1 MALGASLTVPQH
13 GLEAGQPAAV
23 PAGGGSFAW
32 TEDARCLFFLSVLK
46 TVTASEKYPGGPGW
60 ESASAS
66 FAQGGSPA
74 RPAGAGDGERRGG
87 DREGRRSR
95 AEAPARAE
103 GEGGRRAP
111 GSAERE
117 RTASRCWRPGRQF
130 SCSPGA
136 RGWAQEAG
144 PGRGPGAGG
153 ASEREPSSHPSRPRP
168 ERALEM
174 LALRE
179 RTPAAPR
186 ALRRR

>member
-1 MALGASLTVPQH
+1 MLVFSLCFKDSDSIREVSRRAGLGKRVSLLCPGREPGRASR
-13 GLEAGQPAAV
+13 G
-23 PAGGGSFAW
+23 
-32 TEDARCLFFLSVLK
+32 
-46 TVTASEKYPGGPGW
+46 GGPG
-60 ESASAS
+60 
-66 FAQGGSPA
+66 AQRRRPRGEA
-74 RPAGAGDGERRGG
+74 RVGRKPGRG
-87 DREGRRSR
+87 
-95 AEAPARAE
+95 AE

-117 RTASRCWRPGRQF
+117 PTASRCWRPGRQF